1 MVFFSIIIP
10 FYNSR
15 NVIKKCLSSIFKSRY
30 KDFEVISVSDNS
42 DKETI
47 NIVRKFNT
55 KLILINKNKGT
66 AYARNLGAEHARGKY
81 IIFVDSD
88 IMIKKNH
95 LSIIKKNILKYP
107 SEVAFQGIYDSKI
120 NYKSIVV
127 TYLQLYLC
135 YYTFSKK
142 IAFIKNL
149 NGSFI
154 IIKNL
159 FFKKLKGFDKN
170 FKSSNAEDADFGYKI
185 LENQKK
191 IRILRDIKVTHMPQW
206 TFKIFI
212 EKILRIHTGEMK
224 MFLRKQNI
232 KNKITQL
239 NYFPIIISILIL
251 FIQLLISLFIFI
263 LPLKNFIL
271 FNLFLFFLLLLFNFN
286 FLKFI
291 TKEKSFSIC
300 LKILPLFFIHIYL
313 FIICF
318 FKGFFEYYILNRK
331 Y

>member
-66 AYARNLGAEHARGKY
+66 AYARNLGAKHARGKY

-212 EKILRIHTGEMK
+212 ETILEN
-224 MFLRKQNI
+224 FLLYSAN
-232 KNKITQL
+232 N
-239 NYFPIIISILIL
+239 F
-251 FIQLLISLFIFI
+251 LLDC
-263 LPLKNFIL
+263 KNFFKFSTCARPKAAFKLGIL
-271 FNLFLFFLLLLFNFN
+271 
-286 FLKFI
+286 
-291 TKEKSFSIC
+291 
-300 LKILPLFFIHIYL
+300 
-313 FIICF
+313 
-318 FKGFFEYYILNRK
+318 
-331 Y
+331 